1 MSAYILSQCGE
12 IQTAFSFFLIHF
24 ISPLL
29 RSCFYVKEMAGF
41 VQDTLL
47 NTWIFYLH
55 SLMVYY
61 YFWSTIIATLQ
72 QLQVPPST
80 IYVGCNYGNGRW
92 SSSHLKEGLSEDST
106 FKEPSLEFSFSL
118 GATGL
123 LARSSSPAIKRDFF
137 LGLIPSP
144 TYREWVQKEF
154 QEIKMVQIRPEVTIK
169 HLEHILWFLANLADD
184 QNTIL

>member
-1 MSAYILSQCGE
+1 MWWNSNCLQV
-12 IQTAFSFFLIHF
+12 FLIHF

-29 RSCFYVKEMAGF
+29 RSCFYVKEMAGCCAGRF
-41 VQDTLL
+41 IKHLNILSAQSDVFFFWLFLEHHYCHLALL
-47 NTWIFYLH
+47 R
-55 SLMVYY
+55 
-61 YFWSTIIATLQ
+61 LQ
-72 QLQVPPST
+72 QLQVHPST

-169 HLEHILWFLANLADD
+169 HLEHILWF
-184 QNTIL
+184 